1 MSASTANKANKATNY
16 PVEIRPLSPDEG
28 GGWLASFPDLPGCMG
43 DGATPEAAIADA
55 YEAAAAW
62 LTVAQTQGDAIPQP
76 SAGGESGRFVA
87 RLPKSLHTRLVARAE
102 QEGVSMNTLVV
113 ALIAQGVGG
122 AAAQLPSVKS
132 RRVGIVE
139 GQLKVPADFDVMG
152 SETIANLFEGGI
164 R

>member
-1 MSASTANKANKATNY
+1 MKQVLVSKATNY
-16 PVEIRPLSPDEG
+16 PLEICPLNADEG

-43 DGATPEAAIADA
+43 DGATPEAAITDA

-62 LTVAQTQGDAIPQP
+62 LAVAQAQGDAIPQP

-113 ALIAQGVGG
+113 SLIAQGVGVNAG
-122 AAAQLPSVKS
+122 NATLETLANLKPRRSVKDC
-132 RRVGIVE
+132 GT
-139 GQLKVPADFDVMG
+139 P
-152 SETIANLFEGGI
+152 
-164 R
+164 

>member
-1 MSASTANKANKATNY
+1 MKHSDAKKATNY
-16 PVEIRPLSPDEG
+16 PVEIRPLSAGEG

-62 LTVAQTQGDAIPQP
+62 LAVAQAQGDAIPQP

-113 ALIAQGVGG
+113 ALIAQGVGS
-122 AAAQLPSVKS
+122 ASALPPSVKP
-132 RRVGIVE
+132 RRSGAME
-139 GQLKVPADFDVMG
+139 GQLKVPADFDAMG
-152 SETIANLFEGGI
+152 SETVANLFEGGA

>member
-1 MSASTANKANKATNY
+1 MKRMLANKAKNY
-16 PVEIRPLSPDEG
+16 PVEIRPLSLDEG

-62 LTVAQTQGDAIPQP
+62 LAVAQSQGDAIPQP
-76 SAGGESGRFVA
+76 SAGGESGRFVT

-113 ALIAQGVGG
+113 SLIAQGVG
-122 AAAQLPSVKS
+122 V
-132 RRVGIVE
+132 RV
-139 GQLKVPADFDVMG
+139 
-152 SETIANLFEGGI
+152 
-164 R
+164 